1 MSLTLG
7 QMDPRIMPWIEY
19 VEGRD
24 KFTDDPNDSGGPTW
38 TGITAAAIVGMRES
52 DGSLLFDI
60 DRDGDADADDIRA
73 LARLSPE
80 ERRTKIAA
88 AYSIIWR
95 KATSGLS
102 WPWSLMVFDATVHH
116 GPQPA
121 IKLLHDALDI
131 EVTPETVTR
140 IIGART
146 MAAIAHV
153 ISMGT
158 TKAAV
163 ERYCWNRADLMRQIC
178 VKRMKDRQWLLGWLN
193 RVAALERAALGKA

>member
-7 QMDPRIMPWIEY
+7 QMDPRIMPWIDF

-38 TGITAAAIVGMRES
+38 EGITASAIVGMKDH
-52 DGSLLFDI
+52 DGRLLFDI
-60 DRDGDADADDIRA
+60 DKDGDADADDIRA
-73 LARLSPE
+73 LARLGPE

-88 AYSIIWR
+88 AYSLIWR
-95 KATSGLS
+95 KATAGLS

-146 MAAIAHV
+146 TAAIAHV

-158 TKAAV
+158 TKATV
-163 ERYCWNRADLMRQIC
+163 ERYCWNRADLMRLIC
-178 VKRMKDRQWLLGWLN
+178 VRRVKDRGYLLGWLN
-193 RVAALERAALGKA
+193 RVAALEVAAVRTT